1 MFFKCLVR
9 QESTICSLKALRHNP
24 QKRCRYLQLRTIST
38 SQYVN
43 NNKQVEVVSEKK
55 TEVLYPSMNH
65 IEEENIYFFQKK
77 SLSVHVL
84 PKNNLLF
91 HNYILNS

>member
-43 NNKQVEVVSEKK
+43 NKQVEVVSEEKIEEAPVL
-55 TEVLYPSMNH
+55 EV
-65 IEEENIYFFQKK
+65 EDEENIYKY
-77 SLSVHVL
+77 SHVIF
-84 PKNNLLF
+84 LF
-91 HNYILNS
+91 NILAFEFSI